1 MYDNAHLCFDVDVI
15 FTLSQYFLF
24 SLKTSFLMKT
34 TLWKYQTLA
43 LLLSSERE
51 KSSEVQMTLYSII
64 FDNVFF
70 ILMQLLIAHFLY
82 SKTNPPLA
90 VFQYTPK
97 MLPLTDFGLHVWFL
111 VLAGTFDWD
120 WLYANFLQ
128 VVNLLAKLVI
138 GLPEKCEYHLFSCVF
153 SVKLVSFSL
162 SLSC

>member
-1 MYDNAHLCFDVDVI
+1 MHINVFFFNLSCYTVYDNAHLCFDVDVI

-70 ILMQLLIAHFLY
+70 N
-82 SKTNPPLA
+82 T
-90 VFQYTPK
+90 VF
-97 MLPLTDFGLHVWFL
+97 
-111 VLAGTFDWD
+111 
-120 WLYANFLQ
+120 
-128 VVNLLAKLVI
+128 
-138 GLPEKCEYHLFSCVF
+138 
-153 SVKLVSFSL
+153 
-162 SLSC
+162 